1 MKVRFIALVLVSLF
15 LVSCGDREDPQIR
28 FITPAQN
35 SVVVAGEQFSVQVEV
50 TDNEAISS
58 INVGGDVSDLPITDF
73 DDLMK
78 HSFIFNVTTQADT
91 PSGAELTIT
100 VTAEDADG
108 NSASEDLVVVIQ

>member
-1 MKVRFIALVLVSLF
+1 MKIQYLAFLLCALF
-15 LVSCGDREDPQIR
+15 LVSCGDREDPQIK

-35 SVVVAGEQFSVQVEV
+35 FEVAAGEQFSVQVEV
-50 TDNEAISS
+50 TDNEAISK
-58 INVGGDVSDLPITDF
+58 INVGGDVNDLPITDF

-108 NSASEDLVVVIQ
+108 NKGSEDLVIKIK

>member
-1 MKVRFIALVLVSLF
+1 MKIKFLTLIFISLF

-35 SVVVAGEQFSVQVEV
+35 TVVVAGDQFSVQVEV
-50 TDNEAISS
+50 TDNEAISK

-78 HSFIFNVTTQADT
+78 HSFIFNVTTQEDT

-100 VTAEDADG
+100 VTAEDVDG